1 MFSFTGAILGFVLF
15 NMPKNALFGIMGG
28 TAGKVVYTFFNN
40 K

>member
-15 NMPKNALFGIMGG
+15 NMPKNVLFGIMGG